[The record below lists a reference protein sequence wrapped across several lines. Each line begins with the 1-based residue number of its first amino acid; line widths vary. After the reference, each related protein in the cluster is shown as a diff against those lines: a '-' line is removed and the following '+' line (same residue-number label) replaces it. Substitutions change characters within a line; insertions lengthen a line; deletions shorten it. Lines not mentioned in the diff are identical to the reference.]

1 MKSVVIPRYLLSV
14 FSTKRRLCARAYKV
28 TLWKGKGNTGRF
40 MAVCVILLMAKE
52 EVNDGSGFF

>member
-1 MKSVVIPRYLLSV
+1 MIPLCLLCAL
-14 FSTKRRLCARAYKV
+14 STKRRLCARAYKV

>member
-1 MKSVVIPRYLLSV
+1 MIPLCLLSAL
-14 FSTKRRLCARAYKV
+14 STKRRLCARAYKV